1 MPRSNAR
8 SMPLRRFG
16 EQLRGFAPEQVRAVA
31 TDAMRV
37 ARNAD
42 LVLPQAEA
50 ALGFPIEIIGGREEA
65 RLIFIG
71 AANALPPA
79 THRRLVV
86 DIGGGSTEL
95 IIGQGIEPLLMESL
109 FMGGI
114 NFRQRFFPDGKVDG
128 KRFRAAEVAA
138 ASADRSGGR
147 RLPALRLA
155 RGRRLVGFGA
165 GTCWRAGAERS

>member
-1 MPRSNAR
+1 
-8 SMPLRRFG
+8 
-16 EQLRGFAPEQVRAVA
+16 VRAVA

-71 AANALPPA
+71 AANALPAA

-114 NFRQRFFPDGKVDG
+114 NFRQRFLPGWQG
-128 KRFRAAEVAA
+128 GREALPRCRSGGG
-138 ASADRSGGR
+138 SADRSGGY

-165 GTCWRAGAERS
+165 GTCRRARVERSQP